1 MTTDILDIVVR
12 VVLAITCLLIWPL
25 VIKLFFVEWNALGQ
39 KEPEEIH
46 VLHKNVDTNGLNH
59 VKPTRRPVVLP
70 SYAGV
75 DSKELAKEIKN
86 EVERIAAG
94 RHSG

>member
-1 MTTDILDIVVR
+1 
-12 VVLAITCLLIWPL
+12 
-25 VIKLFFVEWNALGQ
+25 
-39 KEPEEIH
+39 
-46 VLHKNVDTNGLNH
+46 
-59 VKPTRRPVVLP
+59 
-70 SYAGV
+70 V